1 MNYLTTLDTQ
11 QNDEVKLR
19 NLIET
24 FADAFQYR
32 LQHAYQFEESYG
44 QYEKTARIK
53 YNNVEFEVHEYFTND
68 VTTGEGIHRLSIVAP
83 MNINNDTLF
92 ITQRNQIF
100 VMWKCGHTMSEA
112 LDERKKGCYA
122 LAHKFVEEVLP
133 KVDFEIEKIVYKRN
147 IDKILSVLDGPSYE
161 FNDFQ
166 NG

>member
-11 QNDEVKLR
+11 PDEVKLR

-68 VTTGEGIHRLSIVAP
+68 VTTGEGIHRMGIEAP
-83 MNINNDTLF
+83 RGLNVD
-92 ITQRNQIF
+92 RVF

-147 IDKILSVLDGPSYE
+147 IDKILSVLDGPSYDTYE

-166 NG
+166 NS